1 MPLAWIKMWLEALGD
16 PKLTKLSL
24 AERGAW
30 WGLLQLAGKC
40 NADGKLESGE
50 EALSMDDLA
59 EALHIRTTEDRQ
71 ALESMIA
78 KMVKRR
84 SLTYNEGVLRVV
96 HWQERQRIPPSARP
110 EAVAERVRRHREKKK
125 MREKKIREKYES
137 A

>member
-1 MPLAWIKMWLEALGD
+1 MPLAWIKMWLEALDD

-40 NADGKLESGE
+40 DTGGKLESGGE
-50 EALSMDDLA
+50 GLSMDDIA

-78 KMVKRR
+78 KMVKRG
-84 SLTYNEGVLRVV
+84 SLIHNGGVLRVV
-96 HWQERQRIPPSARP
+96 RWRERQRIPPSWQP
-110 EAVAERVRRHREKKK
+110 EAVAERVRRFRQRKKGEKSEAPK
-125 MREKKIREKYES
+125 ELVEE
-137 A
+137 